1 MLQVHSYVLKLKGVT
16 MSSSLNIPVM
26 SLFAM
31 EKEFSILIDFFRK
44 LSMSKDAGYAGD
56 HSGYGFFDLNE
67 SQEGFSSDICLYCE
81 EYTFRIQHNG
91 DTSNQYNIYIDKE
104 SQKSEVLGKTST
116 EVVGI
121 ISEILGSLDVDNL
134 IYSENQLI
142 QNLEKNLVPLLKEGW
157 EVINHQNRNVFC
169 SIHLNELDLIRIRFS
184 STGYVVD
191 LITDYYI
198 KTIGVGRHEAETG
211 IVKAC
216 KKMLEKYAKALE

>member
-1 MLQVHSYVLKLKGVT
+1 
-16 MSSSLNIPVM
+16 MSSSLNIPVV

-31 EKEFSILIDFFRK
+31 EKEFLILIDFFRK

-67 SQEGFSSDICLYCE
+67 SQEGLSSDICLYCE

-91 DTSNQYNIYIDKE
+91 LYDTSNQYNIYIDKDN
-104 SQKSEVLGKTST
+104 QKSEVLGKTST

-121 ISEILGSLDVDNL
+121 ISEMLGSLDVDNL

-142 QNLEKNLVPLLKEGW
+142 QNLEKNLTPLLKEEW
-157 EVINHQNRNVFC
+157 EVITHRNRNVFC

-191 LITDYYI
+191 LITDYDI
-198 KTIGVGRHEAETG
+198 KSISVGKHEAETG

-216 KKMLEKYAKALE
+216 KKMLEKYAEALE